1 MDEATLNEFKKL
13 TTDQPELLGWTL
25 PGLDQRT
32 VILTG
37 AGSGIG
43 AAAARALTS
52 AGPRVLAVDRD
63 AAGLEATKESLD
75 NDRLVTLVADL
86 LEPDAPQQIVA
97 AAIEAFGQ
105 FTTIVSLAGVSRWN
119 YIPDVTREHF
129 EFQIA
134 VNVYA
139 PFFLVQAALPH
150 LQEHG
155 GGQIVLC
162 NSVTSAYLGSAG
174 AVGYTTSKHAS
185 LGLMRAL
192 AVELAPRGIRV
203 NAISPGTTLSPINDS
218 LFARDGM
225 AATLAKKN
233 PDGRIAEPHEH
244 VGAIGYLIS
253 DLAKHV
259 YGHDLAID
267 GGRMA
272 SS

>member
-1 MDEATLNEFKKL
+1 MDEAALREFKQL
-13 TTDQPELLGWTL
+13 TTDQPELVGWTL

-52 AGPRVLAVDRD
+52 AGARVLGVDRD
-63 AAGLEATKESLD
+63 AAGLEATTESLD
-75 NDRLVTLVADL
+75 NDRMVTFVADL
-86 LEPDAPQQIVA
+86 TEPAAPRQIVS

-105 FTTIVSLAGVSRWN
+105 FTTIVSLAGVSRWSF
-119 YIPDVTREHF
+119 IPDVTREHF
-129 EFQIA
+129 EFQIG

-139 PFFLVQAALPH
+139 PFFLVQAALPQ
-150 LQEHG
+150 LREN

-174 AVGYTTSKHAS
+174 AIGYTTSKHAA
-185 LGLMRAL
+185 LGLMRVL
-192 AVELAPRGIRV
+192 AVELAPLGIRV
-203 NAISPGTTLSPINDS
+203 NSISPGTTLSPINDS
-218 LFARDGM
+218 LFAVDGM
-225 AATLAKKN
+225 APMLAKKN

>member
-1 MDEATLNEFKKL
+1 MDEAALREFKQL
-13 TTDQPELLGWTL
+13 TTDQPELVGWTL

-52 AGPRVLAVDRD
+52 AGARVLGVDRD
-63 AAGLEATKESLD
+63 AAGLETTTESLD
-75 NDRLVTLVADL
+75 SDRMVTFVADL
-86 LEPDAPQQIVA
+86 TEPAAPRQIVS

-105 FTTIVSLAGVSRWN
+105 FTTIVSLAGVSRWSF
-119 YIPDVTREHF
+119 IPDVTREHF
-129 EFQIA
+129 EFQIG

-139 PFFLVQAALPH
+139 PFFLVQAALPQ
-150 LQEHG
+150 LREN

-174 AVGYTTSKHAS
+174 AIGYTTSKHAA
-185 LGLMRAL
+185 LGLMRVL
-192 AVELAPRGIRV
+192 AVELAPLGIRV
-203 NAISPGTTLSPINDS
+203 NSISPGTTLSPINDS
-218 LFARDGM
+218 LFAVDGM
-225 AATLAKKN
+225 APMLAKKN

>member
-1 MDEATLNEFKKL
+1 MDDATLHEFKKL
-13 TTDQPELLGWTL
+13 TTDQPELVGWTL

-32 VILTG
+32 VLLTG

-43 AAAARALTS
+43 AAAARALTG
-52 AGPRVLAVDRD
+52 AGCRVLGVDLD
-63 AAGLEATKESLD
+63 AAGLAATRQSLD
-75 NDRLVTLVADL
+75 NDRMETFVADL
-86 LEPDAPQQIVA
+86 IEPDAPQQVVS
-97 AAIEAFGQ
+97 AAIEAFGHL
-105 FTTIVSLAGVSRWN
+105 TTIVSLAGVSRWA
-119 YIPDVTREHF
+119 YIPDVSREHF

-150 LQEHG
+150 LQDNG

-162 NSVTSAYLGSAG
+162 NSVTSAYLGSPG
-174 AVGYTTSKHAS
+174 AIGYTTSKHAA
-185 LGLMRAL
+185 LGLMRVM
-192 AVELAPRGIRV
+192 AVELAPLGIRV

-225 AATLAKKN
+225 ASTLAKKN
-233 PDGRIAEPHEH
+233 PDRRIAEPHEH

-259 YGHDLAID
+259 HGHDLAID